1 MEISLDLLKE
11 TDVEE
16 LFVFECGNREFFEK
30 MVPSRGEA
38 YYHFDT
44 FKIRHQELLSE
55 QKNGFSQF
63 YLMRNGARE
72 IIGRI
77 NLIDIDPINDTA
89 EIGFRVGEEH
99 GGKGVGNKALQQLL
113 QMDLPIGTIR
123 GKTTTANQGSQKIME
138 KSGFEKVSVDAEE
151 FEMNGQE
158 MRFVHYLWKK

>member
-1 MEISLDLLKE
+1 MLKE
-11 TDVEE
+11 NDAEE

-44 FKIRHQELLSE
+44 FIIRHQEVLRE

-63 YLMRNGARE
+63 YLVRNVARE

-77 NLIDIDPINDTA
+77 NLIDIDRINDTA

-99 GGKGVGNKALQQLL
+99 GGKGVGNKALQQLFNTI
-113 QMDLPIGTIR
+113 LPIR
-123 GKTTTANQGSQKIME
+123 GKTTTANQGSQKVLE
-138 KSGFEKVSVDAEE
+138 RNGFKKVGIGKDE
-151 FEMNGQE
+151 FDMNGQR
-158 MRFVHYLWKK
+158 MRFIHYLWEKKRSE